1 MILGARFM
9 EFVVLAFSQQLPLRG
24 PGLGFWIMFKLILD
38 VLIAHGVLPR
48 LVRLANIFFFQELVR
63 IILDLFGQIVSEE
76 LCLGIRL
83 RTVPLHDLRLEA
95 LLLVASVTIL

>member
-1 MILGARFM
+1 M
-9 EFVVLAFSQQLPLRG
+9 EFFVLAFSQQLPLRG

-38 VLIAHGVLPR
+38 VLSAHCVLTR
-48 LVRLANIFFFQELVR
+48 LVRLANIFFFQELLR

-76 LCLGIRL
+76 LRMGIRL

-95 LLLVASVTIL
+95 LLMVAGVTIL